1 MLRTADDQKLPATTV
16 STAAPAILATSR
28 PSEVE
33 KYKDTTEPELLESSG
48 GFRDIVGETQPPGIE
63 KYRGTTEP
71 DLAVSSGEAGPSWSN
86 ANSTA
91 LPLHQS

>member
-1 MLRTADDQKLPATTV
+1 MLRTADDQNLPATTV
-16 STAAPAILATSR
+16 STAVPAILATSR

-48 GFRDIVGETQPPGIE
+48 GFRDVVGETQPPGIE

-71 DLAVSSGEAGPSWSN
+71 DLAVSSGLRGPMQIAQRCRYTSRKV
-86 ANSTA
+86 
-91 LPLHQS
+91 